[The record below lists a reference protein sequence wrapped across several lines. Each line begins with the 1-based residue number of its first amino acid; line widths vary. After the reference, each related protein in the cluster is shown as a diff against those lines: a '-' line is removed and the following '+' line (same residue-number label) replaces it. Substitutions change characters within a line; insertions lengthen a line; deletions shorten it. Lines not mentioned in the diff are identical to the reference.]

1 MSTLK
6 VNTLEEATSG
16 GATYFTSKAWVNWD
30 GTGTVSIRGDGGI
43 SSVTDNGT
51 GVYSPQFS
59 NAFSAFDYAVSGIG
73 DQTIQGGGQ
82 SLSTTNGQSTTT
94 DVQVHWR
101 QGNQGVNYDTT
112 SFYVVIHR

>member
-6 VNTLEEATSG
+6 VNAFQDTSG
-16 GATYFTSKAWVNWD
+16 KGFYPARVWVNWN
-30 GTGTVSIRGDGGI
+30 GTGTVSIRNDAGI

-82 SLSTTNGQSTTT
+82 SLSTTDGQSTTT

-101 QGNQGVNYDTT
+101 QGNQGSNYDTT
-112 SFYVVIHR
+112 ALYVVVHR

>member
-6 VNTLEEATSG
+6 VDTLQDTSG
-16 GATYFTSKAWVNWD
+16 KGLYPARVWVNFN
-30 GTGTVSIRGDGGI
+30 GTGTVAIRNDGGI

-59 NAFSAFDYAVSGIG
+59 NSFSAFDYAVAGIG
-73 DQTIQGGGQ
+73 DQAVGGGGQ
-82 SLSTTNGQSTTT
+82 SLATTTGQSTTT

-101 QGNQGVNYDTT
+101 QGNQGSNYDTPAV
-112 SFYVVIHR
+112 YVVIHR